1 MSNNQEIRV
10 AEAIKREFGLMLL
23 TEIKDSRLHKA
34 LTSVTEVEVTNDLRH
49 VKILISVLGDE
60 EQKKEVM
67 SGLESARGFIR
78 GELGKRVKLRF
89 TPEIHFKLDESIEKG
104 SKILALID
112 SIKNQ
117 ESNSENI

>member
-1 MSNNQEIRV
+1 MSNNRAIRV